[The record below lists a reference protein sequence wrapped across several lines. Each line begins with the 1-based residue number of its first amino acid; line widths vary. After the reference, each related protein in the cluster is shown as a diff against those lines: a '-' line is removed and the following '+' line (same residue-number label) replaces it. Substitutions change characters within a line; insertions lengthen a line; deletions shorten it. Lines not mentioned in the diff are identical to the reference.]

1 VTTNDDL
8 TLRVSTATRKGSGYT
23 LSNPHI
29 LGGWTDVRFT
39 RGVERCPSDFQISM
53 TDVYPM
59 ANPPDM
65 QVQPGDYC
73 EVFLGADRVS
83 TGWVDQF
90 IPGFN
95 DGSHTVTLTG
105 RSKCQDLVDC
115 AAVYDGFQLSNA
127 TALYI
132 AQKLCA
138 PFGIQ
143 ASLAPGANQGAP
155 VEQVVI
161 LAGET
166 AYDVLERVC
175 RYRALLLY
183 DTPSGDL
190 ELAGIGKATAASG
203 FQEGVNVQRAVAVYS
218 MHQRFSDYYAIYQ
231 GLDQFS
237 DIGGAPN
244 QIAHLVDA
252 GVQRYRPRVVLS
264 ENVMGGS
271 AIAEDRA
278 AWELSRRQGRSF
290 MVRLTTD
297 SWRDASGALYTPN
310 TLAPVVLPSLKLGTP
325 QAPAMWLI
333 AETTYKRSRAGTT
346 CEVVL
351 MPPQA
356 FYQQPFIWVQ
366 FGPDQTVQ

>member
-1 VTTNDDL
+1 MTNDDL
-8 TLRVSTATRKGSGYT
+8 TLRVSTATRKGNGYT
-23 LSNPHI
+23 LSNPRI
-29 LGGWTDVRFT
+29 LDGWQDVRFT

-53 TDVYPM
+53 TDLYPM
-59 ANPPDM
+59 ANPPAM
-65 QVQPGDYC
+65 QIQPGDYC

-95 DGSHTVTLTG
+95 DGAHTVTVTG

-127 TALYI
+127 SALYI

-143 ASLAPGANQGAP
+143 AALAPGTLQGAP

-175 RYRALLLY
+175 RYRGLLLY
-183 DTPSGDL
+183 DTTSGDL
-190 ELAGIGKATAASG
+190 EISGIGKATAASG
-203 FQEGVNVQRAVAVYS
+203 FQEGMNVERAVAVYS
-218 MHQRFSDYYAIYQ
+218 MNQKFSDYYAIYQ

-244 QIAHLVDA
+244 QIAHLVDPS
-252 GVQRYRPRVVLS
+252 VPRYRPRVVLS
-264 ENVMGGS
+264 ESVMGGS

-278 AWELSRRQGRSF
+278 KWELSRRQGRSF
-290 MVRLTTD
+290 LVRLTTD
-297 SWRDASGALYTPN
+297 SWRDVAGDLYAPN
-310 TLAPVVLPSLKLGTP
+310 TLAPLILPSLKLGSP

-333 AETTYKRSRAGTT
+333 AEATYKRGKKGTT
-346 CEVVL
+346 CDLVL

-356 FYQQPFIWVQ
+356 FYQQPFIWAP